1 MNDKPYQAIKSFIKT
16 LCITAILAF
25 LVYASY
31 ASSDENYAQ
40 IPQELKASEILSE
53 QEISGA
59 NYKID
64 EAVINDGAINIYT
77 IRSDYGNVLAEGT
90 AELHMRIAEFR
101 AISVMEEMDRSEVF
115 GDALS
120 GGLKAPV
127 KGVVSLAKEPI
138 DTTKAAAKGLG
149 QFMSN
154 IGRSLVSGDPD
165 QDNTLSVLAGYDVA
179 KRQFA
184 YELNINPYTSN
195 EIVRDYLGQVSRAAV
210 AGGLVPRAAMAA
222 IDSTAVTVARVT
234 GTTQGMKKLVRDNP
248 PGKLDSINREKLVA
262 MGISEDLAEAFLDNY
277 HYNPYEETILVGEL
291 EAMDSVDGR
300 ENFIQVAV
308 RANEDSVAH
317 YYRTQAMMFEAYH
330 TYFEKVKEI
339 RRLKNTGTA
348 YVIDTNGTLVFLSP
362 VDYLFWT
369 PALKEWLGKF
379 DADTDDKE
387 IWIAGYASDQV
398 KSQLENR
405 SWVLVEDAD
414 EKLLKDL

>member
-1 MNDKPYQAIKSFIKT
+1 MNEKPYQVIKSFIKT
-16 LCITAILAF
+16 LSISAILAS

-31 ASSDENYAQ
+31 ASSDEKYAQ

-53 QEISGA
+53 QVINGA

-64 EAVINDGAINIYT
+64 ESVINDGAINIYT

-101 AISVMEEMDRSEVF
+101 AISAMEEMDRSEVF
-115 GDALS
+115 GDAL
-120 GGLKAPV
+120 GAGLKAPV
-127 KGVVSLAKEPI
+127 KGVVSLAKEPVN
-138 DTTKAAAKGLG
+138 TAKAAGKGLG

-154 IGRSLVSGDPD
+154 IGRSLVSDDPD

-184 YELNINPYTSN
+184 YELDINPYTSN
-195 EIVRDYLGQVSRAAV
+195 EVARDYLGQISRAAV
-210 AGGLVPRAAMAA
+210 AGGIVPRAAMAA
-222 IDSTAVTVARVT
+222 IDSTAITIARVT

-248 PGKLDSINREKLVA
+248 PGKLDSINREKLIA
-262 MGISEDLAEAFLDNY
+262 MGISEGLAEAFLDNY

-291 EAMDSVDGR
+291 EAMDGVDGR
-300 ENFIQVAV
+300 ENFILVAV

-330 TYFEKVKEI
+330 THFVKLKEI
-339 RRLKNTGTA
+339 HHLNLTGTA
-348 YVIDTNGTLVFLSP
+348 YVIDDNGKLLVISP

-369 PALKEWLGKF
+369 LALEEWLGKF
-379 DADTDDKE
+379 QTDIKDKE

-398 KSQLENR
+398 KSELENR
-405 SWVLVEDAD
+405 GWVLVENAD